1 MKFLKGG
8 DLFYHLS
15 KLKRL
20 DENHARFYAGQLL
33 LGLEYLHNMKVIY
46 RDLKPENVLL
56 DEDGY
61 LKIADYG
68 LAKIVKD
75 TDGLSNSFAGSASY
89 VGKLI

>member
-1 MKFLKGG
+1 
-8 DLFYHLS
+8 
-15 KLKRL
+15 
-20 DENHARFYAGQLL
+20 
-33 LGLEYLHNMKVIY
+33 MKVIY